1 MPLSDT
7 KIRNAKAVE
16 KPIKLSDSGG
26 LYLIVT
32 PTGGRWWRLDFRYE
46 GKRKTISM
54 GIYPDV
60 PLMLAQEVV
69 STYPN
74 QTSNNCLVQQGRSAT
89 SRRTLVNLLM

>member
-32 PTGGRWWRLDFRYE
+32 PTGGRWCRLDYRYG

-60 PLMLAQEVV
+60 PLILARE
-69 STYPN
+69 
-74 QTSNNCLVQQGRSAT
+74 
-89 SRRTLVNLLM
+89 RRDEGLSSIKPIDNAVRL